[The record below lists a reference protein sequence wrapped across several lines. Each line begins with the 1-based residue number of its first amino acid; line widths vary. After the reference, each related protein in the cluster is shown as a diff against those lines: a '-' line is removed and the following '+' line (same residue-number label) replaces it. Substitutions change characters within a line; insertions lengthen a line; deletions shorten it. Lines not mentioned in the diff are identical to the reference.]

1 MAYRDTFAYKLI
13 YVMTIPDEDHKG
25 LLKIGEATLASSAGE
40 SQLPPNCEPLNAAAH
55 KRIKEYTHTAMV
67 RYELLYTEL
76 AIRHIVLDDGSQ
88 MLKPF
93 SDNDIQRIVK
103 RAGFFCKTFY
113 DTGNESEWFAVD
125 LETVKNAIK
134 AFKEGRSHLSP
145 SEKPHIDETITLRTE
160 QRKAVENTLSAFRSS
175 DHMLWNCKMRFGKTV
190 SAYDL
195 IKRGGYQKS
204 IVVTHRPVVVKGWRE
219 DHDKIFGSDS
229 EHIFV
234 TKQTGSNAYEFDAA
248 IDAEN
253 ERMLRAYVAQGV
265 SFTYFASM
273 QDLRGSELAGGKFE
287 KNKAVF
293 DIDWDLIIYDEA
305 HEGTQ
310 TDPGKNV
317 RGLLETPKNGK
328 HPKVLS
334 LSGTPY
340 NIENNYSVENT
351 YTWDYVMEQR
361 RKREYA
367 LYHPDE
373 PNPYADLPELRIY
386 TFDLQKSLPASYRYV
401 TEDMAFNF
409 REFFRT
415 WTGNPKKDFH
425 PIPSGRR
432 VGDFV
437 HEDDVIA
444 FLNLISADSDENN
457 YPFSNA
463 AYRNMFRHTFWIVPG
478 VNAAAALSKLLK
490 KHPVFSQF
498 KVANVAGAGDEE
510 EPYDEALK
518 KVQDAI
524 ANNKYTITLSCG
536 RLTTGVTVPEWSA
549 VMLLTGGENAS
560 AAWYMQT
567 IFRVQSA
574 GSIDG
579 KQKECAY
586 AFDFAPDRALNVISE
601 VHDLTRHGKMSDKQ
615 QREALGEFL
624 NFCPVIA
631 VDGTQ
636 MLPYKTESLM
646 RQIKKISV
654 DKAVN
659 TGFDDDSIYNE
670 GVGIVMDGDDVK
682 LFNKLAGI
690 VHGQSKAKPLPKKV
704 TINSQGLTNEQ
715 YEIAEKAKNKP
726 KRERTP
732 EEEAAIKK
740 QQELKKER
748 EKVLRLLRAVSI
760 RLPLL
765 IYGMRKD
772 VDEDIP
778 MEEFVK
784 QIDPESWNE
793 FMPKG
798 VTQDLFLQLL
808 KYYDRD
814 VVSGA
819 GFRIRRMARAADEL
833 PPLRRAM
840 RIAEIISHFRNPDKE
855 TVLTPWRVVN
865 MHMSDTIGG
874 YCFFDEDFD
883 PKRPLYEPRLVE
895 NGDVTANIFCNPDA
909 HLLEMNSKSGLYP
922 LYLACSIYL
931 MKLSKPEDEMPLEET
946 QRIWREI
953 VSKNIFVFCRTKMA
967 CSITRRT
974 LVGYQDEWTVHAIC
988 LSRLLDRMNDK
999 VRLAH
1004 KLSNPKTWEIEGE
1017 RLKFDAIVGNP
1028 PYQLTGGSGGTNDAP
1043 IYQEFA
1049 MLAEQLEPEYT
1060 SLIMPA
1066 RWFSGGRES
1075 QLAEFRQYMLNNK
1088 HIRKMTVY
1096 TDSKTV
1102 FPTVEIK
1109 GGLCY
1114 YLIDKSYS
1122 GLCKYAL
1129 VQNGS
1134 REETTRN
1141 LGDFDIIIRNPQT
1154 AEIVAKVMSAPNNL
1168 GTVDSLI
1175 SGDTPFG
1182 IPTNPK
1188 GSNKFR
1194 IDMSEKRTAVYN
1206 VEMLY
1211 FDNGARKRAYINAD
1225 SISKNAADIFKEKV
1239 FIPKA
1244 AGSGV
1249 DPYVIGKPEYG
1260 SEGSVCSQTFL
1271 YAAFNSKEEAK
1282 NFETYLKTKF
1292 FRLLVSASKIS
1303 QETPSKVYRF
1313 VPIQDFTKPWTDAE
1327 LYAKYN
1333 LTAEEVAF
1341 IEAMIKPM
1349 E

>member
-25 LLKIGEATLASSAGE
+25 LLKIGEATLASFAGE

-253 ERMLRAYVAQGV
+253 ERMLRAYVAQGI

-328 HPKVLS
+328 HPRVLS

-386 TFDLQKSLPASYRYV
+386 TFDLQKSLLASYRYV

-415 WTGNPKKDFH
+415 WTGNPKKDFR

-437 HEDDVIA
+437 HEDDVVA
-444 FLNLISADSDENN
+444 FLDLISADSDENN

-490 KHPVFSQF
+490 RHPVFKQF

-549 VMLLTGGENAS
+549 VMLLTGGANAS
-560 AAWYMQT
+560 AAGYMQT

-601 VHDLTRHGKMSDKQ
+601 VHDLTRHGKMSDEQ

-631 VDGTQ
+631 VEGTQ

-670 GVGIVMDGDDVK
+670 GVGIVMDGEDVK

-784 QIDPESWNE
+784 QIDPESWSE

-798 VTQDLFLQLL
+798 VTKDLFLQLL

-883 PKRPLYEPRLVE
+883 PRRPLDEPRLVE

-974 LVGYQDEWTVHAIC
+974 LVGYQDEWTVHAIN
-988 LSRLLDRMNDK
+988 LPRLLDWMNDK

-1004 KLSNPKTWEIEGE
+1004 KLSNPEVWKIEGE

-1114 YLIDKSYS
+1114 YLIDKSYN
-1122 GLCKYAL
+1122 GQCKYAL

-1194 IDMSEKRTAVYN
+1194 IDMSEKRTVVYN

>member
-25 LLKIGEATLASSAGE
+25 LLKIGEATLASSSGE

-88 MLKPF
+88 MAKPF

-145 SEKPHIDETITLRTE
+145 SEKPHIDESITLRAE

-175 DHMLWNCKMRFGKTV
+175 DYMLWNCKMRFGKTV

-253 ERMLRAYVAQGV
+253 ERMLRAYVAQGI

-415 WTGNPKKDFH
+415 WTGNPKKDFR

-463 AYRNMFRHTFWIVPG
+463 AYRDMFRHTFWIVPG

-549 VMLLTGGENAS
+549 VMLLTGGANAS
-560 AAWYMQT
+560 AAGYMQT

-601 VHDLTRHGKMSDKQ
+601 VHDLTRHGKMSDEQ

-631 VDGTQ
+631 VEGTQ

-670 GVGIVMDGDDVK
+670 GVGIVMDGEDVK

-883 PKRPLYEPRLVE
+883 PRRPLDEPRLVE

>member
-253 ERMLRAYVAQGV
+253 ERMLRAYVAQGI

-328 HPKVLS
+328 HPRVLS

-415 WTGNPKKDFH
+415 WTGNPKKDFR

-463 AYRNMFRHTFWIVPG
+463 AYRDMFRHTFWIVPG

-490 KHPVFSQF
+490 KHPVFKQF

-549 VMLLTGGENAS
+549 VMLLTGGANAS
-560 AAWYMQT
+560 AAGYMQT

-601 VHDLTRHGKMSDKQ
+601 VHDLTRHGKMSDEQ

-631 VDGTQ
+631 VEGTQ

-659 TGFDDDSIYNE
+659 TGLDDDSIYNE
-670 GVGIVMDGDDVK
+670 GVGIVMDGEDVK

-772 VDEDIP
+772 VNEDIP

-784 QIDPESWNE
+784 QIDPESWSE

-798 VTQDLFLQLL
+798 VTKDLFLQLL

-883 PKRPLYEPRLVE
+883 PRRPLDEPRLVE

-953 VSKNIFVFCRTKMA
+953 VSNNIFVFCRTKMA

-974 LVGYQDEWTVHAIC
+974 LVGYQDEWTVHAIN
-988 LSRLLDRMNDK
+988 LPRLLDWMNDK

-1004 KLSNPKTWEIEGE
+1004 KLSNPEVWKIEGE

-1075 QLAEFRQYMLNNK
+1075 RLAEFRQYMLNNK

-1114 YLIDKSYS
+1114 YLIDKSYN
-1122 GLCKYAL
+1122 GQCKYAL

-1188 GSNKFR
+1188 GSIKFR
-1194 IDMSEKRTAVYN
+1194 IDMSEKRTVVYN

>member
-253 ERMLRAYVAQGV
+253 ERMLRAYVAQGI

-328 HPKVLS
+328 HPRVLS

-415 WTGNPKKDFH
+415 WTGNPKKDFR

-463 AYRNMFRHTFWIVPG
+463 AYRDMFRHTFWIVPG

-490 KHPVFSQF
+490 KHPVFKQF

-549 VMLLTGGENAS
+549 VMLLTGGANAS
-560 AAWYMQT
+560 AAGYMQT

-601 VHDLTRHGKMSDKQ
+601 VHDLTRHGKMSDEQ

-631 VDGTQ
+631 VEGTQ

-659 TGFDDDSIYNE
+659 TGLDDDSIYNE
-670 GVGIVMDGDDVK
+670 GVGIVMDGEDVK

-772 VDEDIP
+772 VNEDIP

-784 QIDPESWNE
+784 QIDPESWSE

-798 VTQDLFLQLL
+798 VTKDLFLQLL

-883 PKRPLYEPRLVE
+883 PRRPLDEPRLVE

-931 MKLSKPEDEMPLEET
+931 MKLSKPEDEMPLAET

-953 VSKNIFVFCRTKMA
+953 VSNNIFVFCRTKMA

-974 LVGYQDEWTVHAIC
+974 LVGYQDEWTVHAIN
-988 LSRLLDRMNDK
+988 LPRLLDWMNDK

-1004 KLSNPKTWEIEGE
+1004 KLSNPEVWKIEGE

-1075 QLAEFRQYMLNNK
+1075 RLAEFRQYMLNNK

-1114 YLIDKSYS
+1114 YLIDKSYN
-1122 GLCKYAL
+1122 GQCKYAL

-1188 GSNKFR
+1188 GSIKFR
-1194 IDMSEKRTAVYN
+1194 IDMSEKRTVVYN

>member
-1 MAYRDTFAYKLI
+1 
-13 YVMTIPDEDHKG
+13 
-25 LLKIGEATLASSAGE
+25 
-40 SQLPPNCEPLNAAAH
+40 
-55 KRIKEYTHTAMV
+55 
-67 RYELLYTEL
+67 
-76 AIRHIVLDDGSQ
+76 
-88 MLKPF
+88 
-93 SDNDIQRIVK
+93 
-103 RAGFFCKTFY
+103 
-113 DTGNESEWFAVD
+113 
-125 LETVKNAIK
+125 
-134 AFKEGRSHLSP
+134 
-145 SEKPHIDETITLRTE
+145 
-160 QRKAVENTLSAFRSS
+160 
-175 DHMLWNCKMRFGKTV
+175 
-190 SAYDL
+190 
-195 IKRGGYQKS
+195 
-204 IVVTHRPVVVKGWRE
+204 
-219 DHDKIFGSDS
+219 
-229 EHIFV
+229 
-234 TKQTGSNAYEFDAA
+234 
-248 IDAEN
+248 
-253 ERMLRAYVAQGV
+253 
-265 SFTYFASM
+265 
-273 QDLRGSELAGGKFE
+273 
-287 KNKAVF
+287 
-293 DIDWDLIIYDEA
+293 
-305 HEGTQ
+305 
-310 TDPGKNV
+310 
-317 RGLLETPKNGK
+317 
-328 HPKVLS
+328 
-334 LSGTPY
+334 
-340 NIENNYSVENT
+340 
-351 YTWDYVMEQR
+351 
-361 RKREYA
+361 
-367 LYHPDE
+367 
-373 PNPYADLPELRIY
+373 
-386 TFDLQKSLPASYRYV
+386 
-401 TEDMAFNF
+401 
-409 REFFRT
+409 
-415 WTGNPKKDFH
+415 
-425 PIPSGRR
+425 
-432 VGDFV
+432 
-437 HEDDVIA
+437 
-444 FLNLISADSDENN
+444 
-457 YPFSNA
+457 
-463 AYRNMFRHTFWIVPG
+463 
-478 VNAAAALSKLLK
+478 
-490 KHPVFSQF
+490 
-498 KVANVAGAGDEE
+498 
-510 EPYDEALK
+510 
-518 KVQDAI
+518 
-524 ANNKYTITLSCG
+524 
-536 RLTTGVTVPEWSA
+536 
-549 VMLLTGGENAS
+549 
-560 AAWYMQT
+560 
-567 IFRVQSA
+567 
-574 GSIDG
+574 
-579 KQKECAY
+579 
-586 AFDFAPDRALNVISE
+586 
-601 VHDLTRHGKMSDKQ
+601 
-615 QREALGEFL
+615 
-624 NFCPVIA
+624 
-631 VDGTQ
+631 
-636 MLPYKTESLM
+636 
-646 RQIKKISV
+646 
-654 DKAVN
+654 
-659 TGFDDDSIYNE
+659 
-670 GVGIVMDGDDVK
+670 
-682 LFNKLAGI
+682 
-690 VHGQSKAKPLPKKV
+690 
-704 TINSQGLTNEQ
+704 
-715 YEIAEKAKNKP
+715 
-726 KRERTP
+726 
-732 EEEAAIKK
+732 
-740 QQELKKER
+740 
-748 EKVLRLLRAVSI
+748 
-760 RLPLL
+760 
-765 IYGMRKD
+765 
-772 VDEDIP
+772 
-778 MEEFVK
+778 
-784 QIDPESWNE
+784 
-793 FMPKG
+793 
-798 VTQDLFLQLL
+798 
-808 KYYDRD
+808 
-814 VVSGA
+814 
-819 GFRIRRMARAADEL
+819 
-833 PPLRRAM
+833 
-840 RIAEIISHFRNPDKE
+840 
-855 TVLTPWRVVN
+855 
-865 MHMSDTIGG
+865 MSDTIGG

-883 PKRPLYEPRLVE
+883 PRRPLDEPRLVE

-974 LVGYQDEWTVHAIC
+974 LVGYQDEWTVHAIN
-988 LSRLLDRMNDK
+988 LPRLLDWMNDK

-1004 KLSNPKTWEIEGE
+1004 KLSNPEVWKIEGE

-1075 QLAEFRQYMLNNK
+1075 QLAAFRQYMLNNK

-1114 YLIDKSYS
+1114 YLIDKSYN
-1122 GLCKYAL
+1122 GQCKYAL

-1194 IDMSEKRTAVYN
+1194 IDMSEKRTVVYN

>member
-253 ERMLRAYVAQGV
+253 ERMLRAYVAQGI

-328 HPKVLS
+328 HPRVLS

-415 WTGNPKKDFH
+415 WTGNPKKDFR

-463 AYRNMFRHTFWIVPG
+463 AYRDMFRHTFWIVPG

-490 KHPVFSQF
+490 KHPVFKQF

-549 VMLLTGGENAS
+549 VMLLTGGANAS
-560 AAWYMQT
+560 AAGYMQT

-601 VHDLTRHGKMSDKQ
+601 VHDLTRHGKMSDEQ

-631 VDGTQ
+631 VEGTQ

-670 GVGIVMDGDDVK
+670 GVGIVMDGEDVK

-772 VDEDIP
+772 VNEDIP

-784 QIDPESWNE
+784 QIDPESWSE

-798 VTQDLFLQLL
+798 VTKDLFLQLL

-883 PKRPLYEPRLVE
+883 PRRPLDEPRLVE

-953 VSKNIFVFCRTKMA
+953 VSNNIFVFCRTKMA

-974 LVGYQDEWTVHAIC
+974 LVGYQDEWTVHAIN
-988 LSRLLDRMNDK
+988 LPRLLDWMNDK

-1004 KLSNPKTWEIEGE
+1004 KLSNPEVWKIEGE

-1075 QLAEFRQYMLNNK
+1075 RLAEFRQYMLNNK

-1114 YLIDKSYS
+1114 YLIDKSYN
-1122 GLCKYAL
+1122 GQCKYAL

-1188 GSNKFR
+1188 GSIKFR
-1194 IDMSEKRTAVYN
+1194 IDMSEKRTVVYN

>member
-253 ERMLRAYVAQGV
+253 ERMLRAYVAQGI

-328 HPKVLS
+328 HPRVLS

-386 TFDLQKSLPASYRYV
+386 TFDLQKSLLASYRYV

-415 WTGNPKKDFH
+415 WTGNPKKDFR

-437 HEDDVIA
+437 HEDDVVA
-444 FLNLISADSDENN
+444 FLDLISADSDENN
-457 YPFSNA
+457 YPFSSA

-490 KHPVFSQF
+490 RHPVFKQF

-549 VMLLTGGENAS
+549 VMLLTGGANAS
-560 AAWYMQT
+560 AAGYMQT

-601 VHDLTRHGKMSDKQ
+601 VHDLTRHGKMSDEQ

-631 VDGTQ
+631 VEGTQ

-670 GVGIVMDGDDVK
+670 GVGIVMDGEDVK

-883 PKRPLYEPRLVE
+883 PRRPLDEPRLVE

-974 LVGYQDEWTVHAIC
+974 LVGYQDEWTVHAIN
-988 LSRLLDRMNDK
+988 LPRLLDWMNDK

-1004 KLSNPKTWEIEGE
+1004 KLSNPEVWKIEGE

-1114 YLIDKSYS
+1114 YLIDKSYN
-1122 GLCKYAL
+1122 GQCKYAL

-1194 IDMSEKRTAVYN
+1194 IDMSEKRTVVYN

>member
-253 ERMLRAYVAQGV
+253 ERMLRAYVAQGIG
-265 SFTYFASM
+265 FTYFASM

-293 DIDWDLIIYDEA
+293 NIDWDLIIYDEA

-415 WTGNPKKDFH
+415 WTGNPKKDFR

-437 HEDDVIA
+437 HEDDVVA
-444 FLNLISADSDENN
+444 FLDLISADSDENN

-490 KHPVFSQF
+490 RHPVFKQF

-549 VMLLTGGENAS
+549 VMLLTGGANAS
-560 AAWYMQT
+560 AAGYMQT

-601 VHDLTRHGKMSDKQ
+601 VHDLTRHGKMSEEQ
-615 QREALGEFL
+615 QRTALGEFL
-624 NFCPVIA
+624 NFCPVIS
-631 VDGTQ
+631 VEGTE
-636 MLPYKTESLM
+636 MIPYKTDTLM
-646 RQIKKISV
+646 RQIKKLSV
-654 DKAVN
+654 DKAIQ

-670 GVGIVMDGDDVK
+670 GVGIIMDGEDVK

-883 PKRPLYEPRLVE
+883 PRRPLDEPRLVE

-974 LVGYQDEWTVHAIC
+974 LVGYQDEWTVHAIN
-988 LSRLLDRMNDK
+988 LPRLLDWMNDK

-1004 KLSNPKTWEIEGE
+1004 KLSNPEVWKIEGE

-1114 YLIDKSYS
+1114 YLIDKSYN
-1122 GLCKYAL
+1122 GQCKYAL

-1194 IDMSEKRTAVYN
+1194 IDMSEKRTVVYN

>member
-253 ERMLRAYVAQGV
+253 ERMLRAYVAQGI

-328 HPKVLS
+328 HPRVLS

-386 TFDLQKSLPASYRYV
+386 TFDLQKSLLASYRYV

-415 WTGNPKKDFH
+415 WTGNPKKDFR

-437 HEDDVIA
+437 HEDDVVA
-444 FLNLISADSDENN
+444 FLDLISADSDENN

-490 KHPVFSQF
+490 RHPVFKQF

-549 VMLLTGGENAS
+549 VMLLTGGANAS
-560 AAWYMQT
+560 AAGYMQT

-601 VHDLTRHGKMSDKQ
+601 VHDLTRHGKMSDEQ

-631 VDGTQ
+631 VEGTQ

-670 GVGIVMDGDDVK
+670 GVGIVMDGEDVK

-883 PKRPLYEPRLVE
+883 PRRPLDEPRLVE

-974 LVGYQDEWTVHAIC
+974 LVGYQDEWTVHAIN
-988 LSRLLDRMNDK
+988 LPRLLDWMNDK

-1004 KLSNPKTWEIEGE
+1004 KLSNPEVWKIEGE

-1114 YLIDKSYS
+1114 YLIDKSYN
-1122 GLCKYAL
+1122 GQCKYAL

-1194 IDMSEKRTAVYN
+1194 IDMSEKRTVVYN

>member
-1 MAYRDTFAYKLI
+1 M
-13 YVMTIPDEDHKG
+13 
-25 LLKIGEATLASSAGE
+25 
-40 SQLPPNCEPLNAAAH
+40 
-55 KRIKEYTHTAMV
+55 
-67 RYELLYTEL
+67 
-76 AIRHIVLDDGSQ
+76 
-88 MLKPF
+88 
-93 SDNDIQRIVK
+93 
-103 RAGFFCKTFY
+103 
-113 DTGNESEWFAVD
+113 
-125 LETVKNAIK
+125 
-134 AFKEGRSHLSP
+134 
-145 SEKPHIDETITLRTE
+145 
-160 QRKAVENTLSAFRSS
+160 
-175 DHMLWNCKMRFGKTV
+175 
-190 SAYDL
+190 
-195 IKRGGYQKS
+195 
-204 IVVTHRPVVVKGWRE
+204 
-219 DHDKIFGSDS
+219 
-229 EHIFV
+229 
-234 TKQTGSNAYEFDAA
+234 
-248 IDAEN
+248 
-253 ERMLRAYVAQGV
+253 
-265 SFTYFASM
+265 
-273 QDLRGSELAGGKFE
+273 
-287 KNKAVF
+287 
-293 DIDWDLIIYDEA
+293 
-305 HEGTQ
+305 
-310 TDPGKNV
+310 
-317 RGLLETPKNGK
+317 
-328 HPKVLS
+328 
-334 LSGTPY
+334 
-340 NIENNYSVENT
+340 
-351 YTWDYVMEQR
+351 
-361 RKREYA
+361 
-367 LYHPDE
+367 
-373 PNPYADLPELRIY
+373 
-386 TFDLQKSLPASYRYV
+386 
-401 TEDMAFNF
+401 
-409 REFFRT
+409 
-415 WTGNPKKDFH
+415 
-425 PIPSGRR
+425 
-432 VGDFV
+432 
-437 HEDDVIA
+437 
-444 FLNLISADSDENN
+444 SDE
-457 YPFSNA
+457 
-463 AYRNMFRHTFWIVPG
+463 
-478 VNAAAALSKLLK
+478 
-490 KHPVFSQF
+490 
-498 KVANVAGAGDEE
+498 
-510 EPYDEALK
+510 
-518 KVQDAI
+518 
-524 ANNKYTITLSCG
+524 
-536 RLTTGVTVPEWSA
+536 
-549 VMLLTGGENAS
+549 
-560 AAWYMQT
+560 
-567 IFRVQSA
+567 
-574 GSIDG
+574 
-579 KQKECAY
+579 
-586 AFDFAPDRALNVISE
+586 
-601 VHDLTRHGKMSDKQ
+601 Q

-631 VDGTQ
+631 VEGTQ

-670 GVGIVMDGDDVK
+670 GVGIVMDGEDVK

-732 EEEAAIKK
+732 EEEAVIKK

-883 PKRPLYEPRLVE
+883 PKRPLDEPRLVE

-946 QRIWREI
+946 QRVWREI

-974 LVGYQDEWTVHAIC
+974 LVGYQDEWTVHVIS
-988 LSRLLDRMNDK
+988 LPRLLDRMNDK

-1004 KLSNPKTWEIEGE
+1004 KLSNPEVWKIEGE

-1028 PYQLTGGSGGTNDAP
+1028 PYQLTGGAGGTNDAP

-1194 IDMSEKRTAVYN
+1194 IDMSEKRTVVYN

-1211 FDNGARKRAYINAD
+1211 FDNGARKKAYINAD

-1333 LTAEEVAF
+1333 ITAEEVAF

>member
-25 LLKIGEATLASSAGE
+25 LLKIGEATLASFAGE

-253 ERMLRAYVAQGV
+253 ERMLRAYVAQGI

-328 HPKVLS
+328 HPRVLS

-386 TFDLQKSLPASYRYV
+386 TFDLQKSLLASYRYV

-415 WTGNPKKDFH
+415 WTGNPKKDFR

-437 HEDDVIA
+437 HEDDVVA
-444 FLNLISADSDENN
+444 FLDLISADSDENN

-490 KHPVFSQF
+490 RHPVFKQF

-549 VMLLTGGENAS
+549 AMLLTGGANAS
-560 AAWYMQT
+560 AAGYMQT

-601 VHDLTRHGKMSDKQ
+601 VHDLTRHGKMSDEQ

-631 VDGTQ
+631 VEGTQ

-670 GVGIVMDGDDVK
+670 GVGIVMDGEDVK

-784 QIDPESWNE
+784 QIDPESWSE

-798 VTQDLFLQLL
+798 VTKDLFLQLL

-883 PKRPLYEPRLVE
+883 PRRPLDEPRLVE

-974 LVGYQDEWTVHAIC
+974 LVGYQDEWTVHAIN
-988 LSRLLDRMNDK
+988 LPRLLDWMNDK

-1004 KLSNPKTWEIEGE
+1004 KLSNPEVWKIEGE

-1114 YLIDKSYS
+1114 YLIDKSYN
-1122 GLCKYAL
+1122 GQCKYAL

-1194 IDMSEKRTAVYN
+1194 IDMSEKRTVVYN

>member
-25 LLKIGEATLASSAGE
+25 LLKIGEATLASFAGE

-175 DHMLWNCKMRFGKTV
+175 DHMQWNCKMRFGKTV

-253 ERMLRAYVAQGV
+253 ERMLRAYVAQGI

-328 HPKVLS
+328 HPRVLS

-386 TFDLQKSLPASYRYV
+386 TFDLQKSLLASYRYV

-415 WTGNPKKDFH
+415 WTGNPKKDFR

-437 HEDDVIA
+437 HEDDVVA
-444 FLNLISADSDENN
+444 FLDLISADSDENN

-490 KHPVFSQF
+490 RHPVFKQF

-549 VMLLTGGENAS
+549 VMLLTGGANAS
-560 AAWYMQT
+560 AAGYMQT

-601 VHDLTRHGKMSDKQ
+601 VHDLTRHGKMSDEQ

-631 VDGTQ
+631 VEGTQ

-670 GVGIVMDGDDVK
+670 GVGIVMDGEDVK

-784 QIDPESWNE
+784 QIDPESWSE

-798 VTQDLFLQLL
+798 VTKDLFLQLL

-883 PKRPLYEPRLVE
+883 PRRPLDEPRLVE

-974 LVGYQDEWTVHAIC
+974 LVGYQDEWTVHAIN
-988 LSRLLDRMNDK
+988 LPRLLDWMNDK

-1004 KLSNPKTWEIEGE
+1004 KLSNPEVWKIEGE

-1114 YLIDKSYS
+1114 YLIDKSYN
-1122 GLCKYAL
+1122 GQCKYAL

-1194 IDMSEKRTAVYN
+1194 IDMSEKRTVVYN

>member
-253 ERMLRAYVAQGV
+253 ERMLRAYVAQGI

-293 DIDWDLIIYDEA
+293 NIDWDLIIYDEA

-415 WTGNPKKDFH
+415 WTGNPKKDFR

-437 HEDDVIA
+437 HEDDVVA
-444 FLNLISADSDENN
+444 FLDLISADSDENN

-490 KHPVFSQF
+490 RHPVFKQF

-549 VMLLTGGENAS
+549 VMLLTGGANAS
-560 AAWYMQT
+560 AAGYMQT

-601 VHDLTRHGKMSDKQ
+601 VHDLTRHGKMSDEQ

-631 VDGTQ
+631 VEGTQ

-670 GVGIVMDGDDVK
+670 GVGIVMDGEDVK

-798 VTQDLFLQLL
+798 VTKDLFLQLL

-974 LVGYQDEWTVHAIC
+974 LVGYQDEWTVHAIN
-988 LSRLLDRMNDK
+988 LPRLLDWMNDK

-1004 KLSNPKTWEIEGE
+1004 KLSNPEVWKIEGE

-1114 YLIDKSYS
+1114 YLIDKSYN
-1122 GLCKYAL
+1122 GQCKYAL

-1194 IDMSEKRTAVYN
+1194 IDMSEKRTVVYN

>member
-1 MAYRDTFAYKLI
+1 
-13 YVMTIPDEDHKG
+13 
-25 LLKIGEATLASSAGE
+25 
-40 SQLPPNCEPLNAAAH
+40 
-55 KRIKEYTHTAMV
+55 
-67 RYELLYTEL
+67 
-76 AIRHIVLDDGSQ
+76 
-88 MLKPF
+88 
-93 SDNDIQRIVK
+93 
-103 RAGFFCKTFY
+103 
-113 DTGNESEWFAVD
+113 
-125 LETVKNAIK
+125 
-134 AFKEGRSHLSP
+134 
-145 SEKPHIDETITLRTE
+145 
-160 QRKAVENTLSAFRSS
+160 
-175 DHMLWNCKMRFGKTV
+175 
-190 SAYDL
+190 
-195 IKRGGYQKS
+195 
-204 IVVTHRPVVVKGWRE
+204 
-219 DHDKIFGSDS
+219 
-229 EHIFV
+229 
-234 TKQTGSNAYEFDAA
+234 
-248 IDAEN
+248 
-253 ERMLRAYVAQGV
+253 
-265 SFTYFASM
+265 
-273 QDLRGSELAGGKFE
+273 
-287 KNKAVF
+287 
-293 DIDWDLIIYDEA
+293 
-305 HEGTQ
+305 
-310 TDPGKNV
+310 
-317 RGLLETPKNGK
+317 
-328 HPKVLS
+328 
-334 LSGTPY
+334 
-340 NIENNYSVENT
+340 
-351 YTWDYVMEQR
+351 
-361 RKREYA
+361 
-367 LYHPDE
+367 
-373 PNPYADLPELRIY
+373 
-386 TFDLQKSLPASYRYV
+386 
-401 TEDMAFNF
+401 
-409 REFFRT
+409 
-415 WTGNPKKDFH
+415 
-425 PIPSGRR
+425 
-432 VGDFV
+432 
-437 HEDDVIA
+437 
-444 FLNLISADSDENN
+444 
-457 YPFSNA
+457 
-463 AYRNMFRHTFWIVPG
+463 
-478 VNAAAALSKLLK
+478 
-490 KHPVFSQF
+490 
-498 KVANVAGAGDEE
+498 
-510 EPYDEALK
+510 
-518 KVQDAI
+518 
-524 ANNKYTITLSCG
+524 
-536 RLTTGVTVPEWSA
+536 
-549 VMLLTGGENAS
+549 
-560 AAWYMQT
+560 
-567 IFRVQSA
+567 
-574 GSIDG
+574 
-579 KQKECAY
+579 
-586 AFDFAPDRALNVISE
+586 
-601 VHDLTRHGKMSDKQ
+601 
-615 QREALGEFL
+615 
-624 NFCPVIA
+624 
-631 VDGTQ
+631 
-636 MLPYKTESLM
+636 
-646 RQIKKISV
+646 
-654 DKAVN
+654 
-659 TGFDDDSIYNE
+659 
-670 GVGIVMDGDDVK
+670 
-682 LFNKLAGI
+682 
-690 VHGQSKAKPLPKKV
+690 
-704 TINSQGLTNEQ
+704 
-715 YEIAEKAKNKP
+715 
-726 KRERTP
+726 
-732 EEEAAIKK
+732 
-740 QQELKKER
+740 
-748 EKVLRLLRAVSI
+748 
-760 RLPLL
+760 
-765 IYGMRKD
+765 
-772 VDEDIP
+772 
-778 MEEFVK
+778 
-784 QIDPESWNE
+784 
-793 FMPKG
+793 MPKG
-798 VTQDLFLQLL
+798 VTKDLFLQLL

-883 PKRPLYEPRLVE
+883 PRRPLDEPRLVE

-974 LVGYQDEWTVHAIC
+974 LVGYQDEWTVHAIN
-988 LSRLLDRMNDK
+988 LPRLLDWMNDK

-1004 KLSNPKTWEIEGE
+1004 KLSNPEVWKIEGE

-1114 YLIDKSYS
+1114 YLIDKSYN
-1122 GLCKYAL
+1122 GQCKYAL

-1194 IDMSEKRTAVYN
+1194 IDMSEKRTVVYN

>member
-253 ERMLRAYVAQGV
+253 ERMLRAYVAQGI

-328 HPKVLS
+328 HPRVLS

-415 WTGNPKKDFH
+415 WTGNPKKDFR

-463 AYRNMFRHTFWIVPG
+463 AYRDMFRHTFWIVPG

-490 KHPVFSQF
+490 KHPVFKQF

-549 VMLLTGGENAS
+549 VMLLTGGANAS
-560 AAWYMQT
+560 AAGYMQT

-601 VHDLTRHGKMSDKQ
+601 VHDLTRHGKMSDEQ

-631 VDGTQ
+631 VEGTQ

-659 TGFDDDSIYNE
+659 TGLDDDSSYNE
-670 GVGIVMDGDDVK
+670 GVGIVMDGEDVK

-772 VDEDIP
+772 VNEDIP

-784 QIDPESWNE
+784 QIDPESWSE

-798 VTQDLFLQLL
+798 VTKDLFLQLL

-883 PKRPLYEPRLVE
+883 PRRPLDEPRLVE

-931 MKLSKPEDEMPLEET
+931 MKLSKPEDEMPLAET

-953 VSKNIFVFCRTKMA
+953 VSNNIFVFCRTKMA

-974 LVGYQDEWTVHAIC
+974 LVGYQDEWTVHAIN
-988 LSRLLDRMNDK
+988 LPRLLDWMNDK

-1004 KLSNPKTWEIEGE
+1004 KLSNPEVWKIEGE

-1075 QLAEFRQYMLNNK
+1075 RLAEFRQYMLNNK

-1114 YLIDKSYS
+1114 YLIDKSYN
-1122 GLCKYAL
+1122 GQCKYAL

-1188 GSNKFR
+1188 GSIKFR
-1194 IDMSEKRTAVYN
+1194 IDMSEKRTVVYN

>member
-253 ERMLRAYVAQGV
+253 ERMLRAYVAQGI

-273 QDLRGSELAGGKFE
+273 QDLRGSELAGGIFE

-328 HPKVLS
+328 HPRVLS

-386 TFDLQKSLPASYRYV
+386 TFDLQKSLLASYRYV

-415 WTGNPKKDFH
+415 WTGNPKKDFR

-437 HEDDVIA
+437 HEDDVVA
-444 FLNLISADSDENN
+444 FLDLISADSDENN

-490 KHPVFSQF
+490 RHPVFKQF

-549 VMLLTGGENAS
+549 VMLLTGGANAS
-560 AAWYMQT
+560 AAGYMQT

-601 VHDLTRHGKMSDKQ
+601 VHDLTRHGKMSDEQ

-631 VDGTQ
+631 VEGTQ

-670 GVGIVMDGDDVK
+670 GVGIVMDGEDVK

-883 PKRPLYEPRLVE
+883 PRRPLDEPRLVE

-974 LVGYQDEWTVHAIC
+974 LVGYQDEWTVHAIN
-988 LSRLLDRMNDK
+988 LPRLLDWMNDK

-1004 KLSNPKTWEIEGE
+1004 KLSNPEVWKIEGE

-1114 YLIDKSYS
+1114 YLIDKSYN
-1122 GLCKYAL
+1122 GQCKYAL

-1194 IDMSEKRTAVYN
+1194 IDMSEKRTVVYN

>member
-25 LLKIGEATLASSAGE
+25 LLKIGEATLASFAGE

-253 ERMLRAYVAQGV
+253 ERMLRAYVAQGI

-328 HPKVLS
+328 HPRVLS

-386 TFDLQKSLPASYRYV
+386 TFDLQKSLLASYRYV

-415 WTGNPKKDFH
+415 WTGNPKKDFR

-437 HEDDVIA
+437 HEDDVVA
-444 FLNLISADSDENN
+444 FLDLISADSDENN

-490 KHPVFSQF
+490 RHPVFKQF

-549 VMLLTGGENAS
+549 VMLLTGGANAS
-560 AAWYMQT
+560 AAGYMQT

-601 VHDLTRHGKMSDKQ
+601 VHDLTRHGKMSDEQ

-631 VDGTQ
+631 VEGTQ

-670 GVGIVMDGDDVK
+670 GVGIVMDGEDVK

-784 QIDPESWNE
+784 QIDPESWSE

-798 VTQDLFLQLL
+798 VTKDLFLQLL

-883 PKRPLYEPRLVE
+883 PRRPLDEPRLVE

-974 LVGYQDEWTVHAIC
+974 LVGYQDEWTVHAIN
-988 LSRLLDRMNDK
+988 LPRLLDWMNDK

-1004 KLSNPKTWEIEGE
+1004 KLSNPEVWKIEGE

-1114 YLIDKSYS
+1114 YLIDKSYN
-1122 GLCKYAL
+1122 GQCKYAL

-1194 IDMSEKRTAVYN
+1194 IDMSEKRTVVYN

-1271 YAAFNSKEEAK
+1271 YAAFNRKEEAK

>member
-1 MAYRDTFAYKLI
+1 MAYRDTFEYKLI

-25 LLKIGEATLASSAGE
+25 LLKIGEATLASSSGE

-76 AIRHIVLDDGSQ
+76 ATRHIVLDDGSP
-88 MLKPF
+88 MVKPF
-93 SDNDIQRIVK
+93 SDKDIHRIVK

-160 QRKAVENTLSAFRSS
+160 QREAVEKTLGVFQNS

-253 ERMLRAYVAQGV
+253 ERMLRAYAAQGI

-293 DIDWDLIIYDEA
+293 DVDWDLIIYDEA

-415 WTGNPKKDFH
+415 WTGNPKKDFR

-463 AYRNMFRHTFWIVPG
+463 AYRDMFRHTFWIVPG

-490 KHPVFSQF
+490 KHPVFKQF

-549 VMLLTGGENAS
+549 VMLLTGGANAS
-560 AAWYMQT
+560 AAGYMQT

-579 KQKECAY
+579 KQKERAY

-601 VHDLTRHGKMSDKQ
+601 VHDLTRHGKMSDEQ

-631 VDGTQ
+631 VEGTQ

-670 GVGIVMDGDDVK
+670 GVGIVMDGEDVK

-772 VDEDIP
+772 VNEDIP

-784 QIDPESWNE
+784 QIDPESWGE

-798 VTQDLFLQLL
+798 VTKDLFLQLL

-883 PKRPLYEPRLVE
+883 PRRPLDEPRLVE

-974 LVGYQDEWTVHAIC
+974 LVGYQDEWTVHAIN
-988 LSRLLDRMNDK
+988 LPRLLDWMNDK

-1004 KLSNPKTWEIEGE
+1004 KLSNPEVWKIEGE

-1096 TDSKTV
+1096 TDSRAI
-1102 FPTVEIK
+1102 FPEVEIK

-1114 YLIDKSYS
+1114 YLVDNSKEGDCDYV
-1122 GLCKYAL
+1122 L
-1129 VQNGS
+1129 VRDGTKHQTMRS
-1134 REETTRN
+1134 
-1141 LGDFDIIIRNPQT
+1141 LGDFDILIREPMLAEIVKKAMVGNPQT
-1154 AEIVAKVMSAPNNL
+1154 
-1168 GTVDSLI
+1168 VDTLI

-1188 GSNKFR
+1188 ESAKSPIAVYQNASEAHDVKLYHIENSKRKVEYISRDSVTKNVSLIDAEKVIIPKGYGAGETYPHQILGEPEYAGSN
-1194 IDMSEKRTAVYN
+1194 
-1206 VEMLY
+1206 
-1211 FDNGARKRAYINAD
+1211 
-1225 SISKNAADIFKEKV
+1225 
-1239 FIPKA
+1239 
-1244 AGSGV
+1244 
-1249 DPYVIGKPEYG
+1249 
-1260 SEGSVCSQTFL
+1260 SVCSQSYLT
-1271 YAAFNSKEEAK
+1271 ACFNSKEEAQ
-1282 NFETYLKTKF
+1282 NFITYLKTKF
-1292 FRLLVSASKIS
+1292 FRALVLSVKIS
-1303 QETPSKVYRF
+1303 QDAMSRVYRF